1 MVSVAVRQEGSSEVM
16 ERMVPFWMAMKM
28 LRRIWKFSSR
38 MEVLRIKISQVVFSF
53 IFTSQIKADF

>member
-1 MVSVAVRQEGSSEVM
+1 
-16 ERMVPFWMAMKM
+16 MVPFWMAMKM